1 MSQIWHAT
9 VQVASACKLLI
20 ESTHPNQVDSISFTR
35 WSAAMSFLARFLAR
49 PQASPSRNEAR
60 SPPSSVLFWW
70 EKKRTTCLRLDS
82 GRSEAYIRLYPPDP
96 QFLNDTD
103 KWQLEMLLGLTET
116 RTGLPV
122 MGDDRMRQTKP
133 RPIRK
138 IEVVSLEGTEIKL

>member
-1 MSQIWHAT
+1 MG
-9 VQVASACKLLI
+9 
-20 ESTHPNQVDSISFTR
+20 
-35 WSAAMSFLARFLAR
+35 
-49 PQASPSRNEAR
+49 
-60 SPPSSVLFWW
+60 
-70 EKKRTTCLRLDS
+70 KKRTTCLRLDS